1 MNWLFRSFASSIGKK
16 TLMAVTGLSFCAF
29 ITVHLFGNLFLYV
42 GRDSFNSYVDHL
54 HALGILV
61 NLAELGLITLAVI
74 HITAAVYLYFD
85 NLAARPVR
93 YEVTA
98 RAGGRTW
105 ASQLMPYTG
114 LYILLFVLIHLITFK
129 FADHTNRTVYDIVDT
144 AFSNAGYLL
153 FYMFSM
159 VVVAFHISHGLWS
172 ACQTLGLNHVKYMPA
187 IQKFGLGF
195 SVAVGVIFGL
205 IPIFM
210 LFT

>member
-1 MNWLFRSFASSIGKK
+1 MNWLFRMFASSIGKK

-54 HALGILV
+54 QALGVLV
-61 NLAELGLITLAVI
+61 YLAEAGLIALAVI
-74 HITAAVYLYFD
+74 HITTAVFLYFE
-85 NLAARPVR
+85 NLASRPVR
-93 YEVTA
+93 YAVSTK
-98 RAGGRTW
+98 AGGRTW

-114 LYILLFVLIHLITFK
+114 LYILMFVLLHLINIK
-129 FADHTNRTVYDIVDT
+129 FADLTNRTVYDVVDT
-144 AFSNAGYLL
+144 VFSSGGYLL

-159 VVVAFHISHGLWS
+159 VVVGFHISHGLWS
-172 ACQTLGLNHVKYMPA
+172 AFQTLGLNHSKYMTA
-187 IQKFGLGF
+187 IQKFGLAF